1 MSEFRPGDRY
11 VVIDGMRR
19 RLRLSISAL
28 AEIAHVLQAETPSEL
43 AGNLRRAGPPEWNL
57 ILNAMA
63 TPRPEIDLS
72 EERLAQIV
80 PILSAVISESLT
92 T

>member
-19 RLRLSISAL
+19 RLRLNISAL
-28 AEIAHVLQAETPSEL
+28 AEIADVLQAQTPPEL
-43 AGNLRRAGPPEWNL
+43 ARNLRRAGPPEWNL

-80 PILSAVISESLT
+80 PILSAVISEGLT